1 MSCGGCSARGSFNES
16 DTITL
21 GGCNK
26 LNTHDWLSDLPVS
39 SDQTDVVEIRFK
51 NTRKDFFK
59 NVNELTLKRGD
70 IVAVEANP
78 GHDIGVVSLTGRL
91 SELQMK
97 KLNLDPNHY
106 NFKKVYRK
114 AKDVDIDKWK
124 SAQEKEKPTM
134 IRARQIAKDLGLDM
148 KIGDVEF
155 QGDKTKAIFYYIADG
170 RVDFRELI
178 KVYAR
183 EFSVRIEM
191 KQIGAR
197 QEAGLIGGI
206 GSCGRELCCSSWR
219 TQFSSVTTDAIR
231 YQELPVNAQKLAGQ
245 CGKLKCCL
253 MYELDTYLDAREDFP
268 GELLEL
274 ETTAGIAFHHKTDV
288 LKKEIWYSFDKEA
301 PVNLTPVPLERVKEV
316 IMLNKKG
323 QKVDKL
329 IEDSIV
335 SDNFYSGGNG
345 EEADRIDRFDNKKP
359 NNDKSRRKKPRKK
372 RNFKKKF
379 RNNKNKDKN

>member
-1 MSCGGCSARGSFNES
+1 MGCGECSARGSFN
-16 DTITL
+16 DTGTITR

-26 LNTHDWLSDLPVS
+26 LNTHDWLSDLPDNS
-39 SDQTDVVEIRFK
+39 NETDVVEIRFK
-51 NTRKDFFK
+51 STRKDFYK
-59 NVNELTLKRGD
+59 NVNGLSVKRGD
-70 IVAVEANP
+70 VVAVEASP

-91 SELQMK
+91 AELQMR
-97 KLNLDPNHY
+97 KLNLKPKSY

-114 AKDVDIDKWK
+114 AKDADIDKWK

-134 IRARQIAKDLGLDM
+134 VRARQIAKDLGLEM
-148 KIGDVEF
+148 KIGDVEY
-155 QGDKTKAIFYYIADG
+155 QGDNTKAIFYYIADG

-253 MYELDTYLDAREDFP
+253 MYELDTYLDARESFP
-268 GELLEL
+268 KQLLEL
-274 ETTAGIAFHHKTDV
+274 ETTDGIAYHHKTDV
-288 LKKEIWYSFDKEA
+288 LKKEIWYSFDKNV
-301 PVNLTPVPLERVKEV
+301 PVNLTSVPLERVKEV

-329 IEDSIV
+329 IEESVV
-335 SDNFYSGGNG
+335 SDNFYSAGIV
-345 EEADRIDRFDNKKP
+345 EEENRIDRFDKK
-359 NNDKSRRKKPRKK
+359 NTLDKSKKNKPKK
-372 RNFKKKF
+372 KNKFKKKF
-379 RNNKNKDKN
+379 RNRNKTNE

>member
-1 MSCGGCSARGSFNES
+1 M
-16 DTITL
+16 
-21 GGCNK
+21 
-26 LNTHDWLSDLPVS
+26 NTHDWLSDLPETS
-39 SDQTDVVEIRFK
+39 NETDVVEIRFK
-51 NTRKDFFK
+51 STRKDFYI
-59 NVNELTLKRGD
+59 NVNGLSIKRGD

-91 SELQMK
+91 AELQMR
-97 KLNLDPNHY
+97 KLSLEPKTY

-148 KIGDVEF
+148 KIGDVEY
-155 QGDKTKAIFYYIADG
+155 QGDNTKAIFYYIADG

-178 KVYAR
+178 KVFAR

-268 GELLEL
+268 KELLEL
-274 ETTAGIAFHHKTDV
+274 ETTDGIAYHHKTDV
-288 LKKEIWYSFDKEA
+288 LKKEIWYSFDKHA
-301 PVNLTPVPLERVKEV
+301 PVNLTPVSLERVKEV

-329 IEDSIV
+329 IEESIV
-335 SDNFYSGGNG
+335 SDNFYSAGIAD
-345 EEADRIDRFDNKKP
+345 EENRIDRFDNK
-359 NNDKSRRKKPRKK
+359 NNTDKSRKNNPKK
-372 RNFKKKF
+372 KKKF
-379 RNNKNKDKN
+379 KKRFKGRNKKKE

>member
-1 MSCGGCSARGSFNES
+1 MGCGECSARGSFNEA
-16 DTITL
+16 DTTTL

-26 LNTHDWLSDLPVS
+26 LNTHDWLSDLPETS
-39 SDQTDVVEIRFK
+39 NETDVVEIRFK
-51 NTRKDFFK
+51 STRKDFYI
-59 NVNELTLKRGD
+59 NVNGLSIKRGD

-91 SELQMK
+91 AELQMR
-97 KLNLDPNHY
+97 KLNLEPKTY

-148 KIGDVEF
+148 KIGDVEY
-155 QGDKTKAIFYYIADG
+155 QGDNTKAIFYYIADG

-178 KVYAR
+178 KVFAR

-268 GELLEL
+268 KELLEL
-274 ETTAGIAFHHKTDV
+274 ETTDGIAYHHKTDV
-288 LKKEIWYSFDKEA
+288 LKKEIWYSFDKHA
-301 PVNLTPVPLERVKEV
+301 PVNLTPVSLERVKEV

-329 IEDSIV
+329 IEESIV
-335 SDNFYSGGNG
+335 SDNFYSAGIAD
-345 EEADRIDRFDNKKP
+345 EENRIDRFDNK
-359 NNDKSRRKKPRKK
+359 NNTDKSRKNNPKK
-372 RNFKKKF
+372 KKKF
-379 RNNKNKDKN
+379 KKRFKGRNKKKE

>member
-1 MSCGGCSARGSFNES
+1 MNCGGCSARGSFN
-16 DTITL
+16 DTDTVSL

-26 LNTHDWLSDLPVS
+26 LNTHDWLSDLP
-39 SDQTDVVEIRFK
+39 DTTDLTDVVEIRFK
-51 NTRKDFFK
+51 NTRKEFFK
-59 NVNELTLKRGD
+59 NVNGLPLKRGD
-70 IVAVEANP
+70 LVAVEANP
-78 GHDIGVVSLTGRL
+78 GHDIGTVSLTGRL
-91 SELQMK
+91 AELQMK
-97 KLNLDPNHY
+97 KLKLNPEIY
-106 NFKKVYRK
+106 SFKKIYRI
-114 AKDVDIDKWK
+114 AKDVDIDKWR
-124 SAQEKEKPTM
+124 SAQDKEKSTM

-148 KIGDVEF
+148 KIGDVEY

-268 GELLEL
+268 KELLEL
-274 ETTAGIAFHHKTDV
+274 ETTSGIAYHHKTDV
-288 LKKEIWYSFDKEA
+288 LKKEIWYSFDKHA

-329 IEDSIV
+329 IEDSIQ
-335 SDNFYSGGNG
+335 SDNFYSAGGSS
-345 EEADRIDRFDNKKP
+345 EELDRIDRFDAKNKTDHSKH
-359 NNDKSRRKKPRKK
+359 KRSKRKK
-372 RNFKKKF
+372 RFKKKPPK
-379 RNNKNKDKN
+379 NNK

>member
-1 MSCGGCSARGSFNES
+1 MGCGECSARGSFNES
-16 DTITL
+16 DTTTL

-26 LNTHDWLSDLPVS
+26 LNTHDWLSDLPDTS
-39 SDQTDVVEIRFK
+39 NETDVVEIRFK
-51 NTRKDFFK
+51 STRKDFYM
-59 NVNELTLKRGD
+59 NVNGLSLQRGD
-70 IVAVEANP
+70 VVAVEANP
-78 GHDIGVVSLTGRL
+78 GHDIGVVSLKGRL
-91 SELQMK
+91 AELQMR
-97 KLNLDPNHY
+97 KLNLKPKSY

-114 AKDVDIDKWK
+114 AKEADIEKWK

-134 IRARQIAKDLGLDM
+134 VRARQIAKDLGLEM
-148 KIGDVEF
+148 KIGDVEY
-155 QGDKTKAIFYYIADG
+155 QGDNTKAIFYYIADG

-268 GELLEL
+268 KELLEL
-274 ETTAGIAFHHKTDV
+274 ETTEGIVYHHKTDV
-288 LKKEIWYSFDKEA
+288 LKKEIWYSFDKNA

-335 SDNFYSGGNG
+335 SGNFYSGGND
-345 EEADRIDRFDNKKP
+345 EEADRIDRFDNKINAGSSGK
-359 NNDKSRRKKPRKK
+359 KKPKK
-372 RNFKKKF
+372 KKKFKKKF
-379 RNNKNKDKN
+379 KTRNKKKE